1 MDQVKLY
8 TVKEA
13 AKIVGVSTNTL
24 YKYLDEGRIKAARG
38 SSIQGRFRIPAT
50 AIEEFLGVSLTT
62 QVVDTPPIPVS
73 VPKAPI
79 LRETVSLS
87 STPPSFS
94 LRLTR
99 VLVILALLAMCIDLF
114 TTPVVS
120 VITHSSRILVG
131 ITLLLLAFSPGGY
144 RRRTIS

>member
-13 AKIVGVSTNTL
+13 AKIVGVSTKTL